1 MRLDRYDIQILQI
14 LHEQGRITKSALA
27 DTINLSV
34 SPCWERVKRLE
45 EAGIIEG
52 YGARI
57 NSDRLFKRSPVLLE
71 VSLKQHSAEAFKR
84 FEIAAQECKE
94 VVECYATGGGVDYIL
109 KVMCEDIDQYQR
121 LIDRWLASDLGIEKY
136 YTYIVT
142 KTIKQ
147 QQQALAITSNAV
159 EDTA

>member
-14 LHEQGRITKSALA
+14 LHKQGRITKSGLA
-27 DTINLSV
+27 EAINLSI

-45 EAGIIEG
+45 KSGVIEG

-57 NSDRLFKRSPVLLE
+57 NTDFLFKGSTVLVEL
-71 VSLKQHSAEAFKR
+71 SLKQHSAEAFNR
-84 FEIAAQECKE
+84 FEQAMSGCEQ

-109 KVMCEDIDQYQR
+109 KVASADIDTYQA
-121 LIDRWLASDLGIEKY
+121 LIEQWLESDLGIERY
-136 YTYIVT
+136 FTYIVT

-147 QQQALAITSNAV
+147 QQPKLDLIEQ
-159 EDTA
+159 

>member
-14 LHEQGRITKSALA
+14 LHTQGRITKSGLA
-27 DTINLSV
+27 ETINLSI

-45 EAGIIEG
+45 AAGIIKG
-52 YGARI
+52 YSAI
-57 NSDRLFKRSPVLLE
+57 IDPELLSKRSPVLLE
-71 VSLKQHSAEAFKR
+71 VSLKQHSAEAFQR
-84 FEIAAQECKE
+84 FESAVQAYEE

-109 KVMCEDIDQYQR
+109 KVMCKDIDQYQR
-121 LIDRWLASDLGIEKY
+121 LIDRWLDSDLGIDRY

-147 QQQALAITSNAV
+147 QPQQLNF
-159 EDTA
+159 EG